1 LNKADANENNKYVN
15 NIRLYDEI
23 MPTVE
28 KKANLNRYN
37 ILRGPQTDLQTFKN
51 EVEGEVRSTIN
62 SYISK
67 LEGKEERER
76 MTYYLDIESSFRRP
90 VNLILTG
97 MALGAEKKDLIKLAS
112 AIQLSQEF
120 ILMADDLIDKSK
132 MRRGRESYVSK
143 YGGENTVN
151 DALMLLSV
159 TWEMLVDYVNERRES
174 LGDAQA
180 DAIRH
185 KFYEIGSLTYY
196 GESKDI
202 NMMNK
207 VGSLA
212 KISYEDCILMTNL
225 KTSAYTV
232 WGPMQL
238 GALAAGA
245 DEKVLEAIRE
255 IGEPAGTAFQILD
268 DIKDITATKEQ
279 LGKEPFSDIRESKP
293 TIIILKVFERAS
305 SEEKQE
311 IDAIF
316 KKSSAEKTEKDI
328 KRIVSLIEKYKGIE
342 YAEQEV
348 QKWTEIATE
357 RFVKY
362 DSDPEFRSMIKS
374 SKHLGWLLAS
384 IALI

>member
-1 LNKADANENNKYVN
+1 
-15 NIRLYDEI
+15 
-23 MPTVE
+23 MPTVDNILG
-28 KKANLNRYN
+28 KKAHINIDS
-37 ILRGPQTDLQTFKN
+37 ILRGSQSDLQAFKR
-51 EVEGEVRSTIN
+51 EAEREVRSIIN
-62 SYISK
+62 SYIDK
-67 LEGKEERER
+67 LEGKKERER
-76 MTYYLDIESSFRRP
+76 MTYYLDMESSFRRP
-90 VNLILTG
+90 MNLILTG
-97 MALGAEKKDLIKLAS
+97 MALGAEMNKLIKLPA
-112 AIQLSQEF
+112 AVQLSQEW

-132 MRRGRESYVSK
+132 MRRGRESYISK
-143 YGGENTVN
+143 YGSENTVN

-159 TWEMLVDYVNERRES
+159 TWEMLVDYINERRGD

-202 NMMNK
+202 NMMN
-207 VGSLA
+207 GIESLA
-212 KISYEDCILMTNL
+212 MISYKDCILMTNL

-268 DIKDITATKEQ
+268 DIRDITATKEQ
-279 LGKEPFSDIRESKP
+279 LGKEPFSDIRNSKP
-293 TIIILKVFERAS
+293 TIIILKVFERAN

-311 IDAIF
+311 IDTIF

-328 KRIVSLIEKYKGIE
+328 KRIVSLIEKYKGVE
-342 YAEQEV
+342 YAEEEV
-348 QKWTEIATE
+348 QKWTGIAKKQFE
-357 RFVKY
+357 KY
-362 DSDPEFRSMIKS
+362 NSDEEFRSKIKS
-374 SKHLGWLLAS
+374 RKHLGWLLDS
-384 IALI
+384 IALV